1 MQIPSLAPIVF
12 AVLTPVLAAQGGKD
26 KVDFVTQVLPI
37 LKASCFECHGPKEQE
52 ADLRLD
58 TKAGLFVEDKE
69 DWVVLPGKHAE
80 SELFIRIT
88 LPKDDEDIMPPEGGP
103 LKKAEVEV
111 IKQWISEGAHWPDG
125 ADEAIA
131 KALLAATPKIETFD
145 LPELSASQ
153 QAAEAKAIEAVSK
166 AGGLAM
172 RVAANSTASE
182 VNLSLLGKK
191 ATNAKLDL
199 AKDLSSSLVRLN
211 LARTVVDDAGLAS
224 VKAFGQLRWL
234 NLSNTQIT
242 DAGLGHL
249 AGLQHLRY
257 LNLYGTKVT
266 DAGLAKLSGLKNLQ
280 KLFLWQT
287 KATKAGASRLKK
299 ATPGLMVDMGEYAT
313 LLREVKP
320 DGKKVAAAINKK
332 CPVTGR
338 DVAADKTSVF
348 EGQVIGLCCNKCKK
362 RFDKN
367 PGKFIGKV
375 KEFKASKGST
385 AVNKLCPVSNKAVA
399 AGAISSFR
407 GEVIGFCCKNCKA
420 KFDKDPSKFVSK
432 LAVFKAPVAA
442 NKKCPVSGRDLAAGQ
457 TSSYQGKVIGF
468 CCKNC
473 KAKFDKEP
481 AKFLAKLKGVF
492 EK

>member
-1 MQIPSLAPIVF
+1 MQISSLAPIVF
-12 AVLTPVLAAQGGKD
+12 AILTPALIAQGGD
-26 KVDFVTQVLPI
+26 GKVDFIKQVVPI
-37 LKASCFECHGPKEQE
+37 LKARCFECHGPKEQE

-69 DWVVLPGKHAE
+69 DWVVLPGNHDE
-80 SELFIRIT
+80 SELYVRVA
-88 LPKDDEDIMPPEGGP
+88 LPADDEDIMPPEGGA
-103 LKKAEVEV
+103 LKKAEIEV
-111 IKQWISEGAHWPDG
+111 LRKWIAGGAHWPDD
-125 ADEAIA
+125 ADEVIA
-131 KALLAATPKIETFD
+131 RSLAASAPKIETFD
-145 LPELSASQ
+145 LPELSATQ
-153 QAAEAKAIEAVSK
+153 QAAETKAIAAVSK

-191 ATNAKLDL
+191 ATNAKLAL

-224 VKAFGQLRWL
+224 VKAFGELRWL

-242 DAGLGHL
+242 DAGLAHL
-249 AGLQHLRY
+249 AGLKHLRY

-266 DAGLAKLSGLKNLQ
+266 DAGVRKLSGLKGLK

-287 KATKAGASRLKK
+287 KVTKAGASRLKK
-299 ATPGLMVDMGEYAT
+299 AVPELMVDMGEYAT

-338 DVAADKTSVF
+338 AAVADKTSVYQ
-348 EGQVIGLCCNKCKK
+348 GQVIGLCCNKCKK

-375 KEFKASKGST
+375 KEFKAAEGKA
-385 AVNKLCPVSNKAVA
+385 AVNKLCPVSNKPVA

-442 NKKCPVSGRDLAAGQ
+442 NKKCPVSGRGVVAGQ

-473 KAKFDKEP
+473 KAKFDKKP
-481 AKFLAKLKGVF
+481 ADFLAKLKGVF